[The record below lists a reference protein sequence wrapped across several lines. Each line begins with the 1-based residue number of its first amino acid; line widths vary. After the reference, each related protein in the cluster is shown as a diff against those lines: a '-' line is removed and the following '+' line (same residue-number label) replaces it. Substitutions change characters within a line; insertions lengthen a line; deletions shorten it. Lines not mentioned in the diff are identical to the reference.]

1 MPRQAR
7 NAPGG
12 IVYHVL
18 NRANGRLRL
27 FKKEEDYL
35 AFEQVMKLAFEERPI
50 RVLGWCLMPTHWH
63 LVLWPRGDGE
73 LTAFMRKLTHTHAQR
88 WKTAHD
94 AVGHGHL
101 YQGRFKSFPVQ
112 SDAHLLTV
120 LRYVER
126 NPLRGKLVQRVQD
139 WPWSS
144 YAVRRQPR
152 HELHGLLSPWP
163 IPMPADWTSRLNS
176 PQTPAEQNAFAEHIR
191 RNRPF
196 GDETWI
202 AQTAK
207 KLGLQQSI
215 RPVGRPIGWRKNK
228 TEKVAVRD
236 KQSVKRSRRV

>member
-12 IVYHVL
+12 FVYHVL

-27 FKKEEDYL
+27 FKKEDDYL
-35 AFEQVMKLAFEERPI
+35 AFEKVLKLAHEQTPM
-50 RVLGWCLMPTHWH
+50 RVMAWCLMPNHWH
-63 LVLWPRGDGE
+63 LVLWPRADGE

-112 SDAHLLTV
+112 TDEHLLTL

-126 NPLRGKLVQRVQD
+126 NPLRAKLVQRVQD
-139 WPWSS
+139 WPWGS

-152 HELHGLLSPWP
+152 HALHGLLSPWP
-163 IPMPADWTSRLNS
+163 VEMPTDWTRWVNT
-176 PQTPAEQNAFAEHIR
+176 PQTPEEQKALAQHIR
-191 RNRPF
+191 RNRPL
-196 GDETWI
+196 GDEQWTI
-202 AQTAK
+202 QTAG
-207 KLGLQQSI
+207 KLGLEQSI
-215 RPVGRPIGWRKNK
+215 RPVGRPVGWRKKK
-228 TEKVAVRD
+228 TAK
-236 KQSVKRSRRV
+236 